1 MWSDITQ
8 LCRDA
13 AKELNHKNPMINI
26 DGFSLHDA
34 MSAVEVWVDVYV
46 VRHQKLV
53 TFHMTNHIAHQ
64 NSIEFNSGQA
74 LSRMI
79 KQSRCYG
86 YVSHQQT
93 ISLTILLLHSS
104 LYNST
109 SWWTLRWINAS
120 VWRVQSKQKIF

>member
-26 DGFSLHDA
+26 DDFSLHDA

-46 VRHQKLV
+46 VRHLKLV
-53 TFHMTNHIAHQ
+53 TFHMPNHITHQ

-74 LSRMI
+74 LNHMI
-79 KQSRCYG
+79 KHCQCHG
-86 YVSHQQT
+86 YDSHQHT
-93 ISLTILLLHSS
+93 ISLTVLLL
-104 LYNST
+104 
-109 SWWTLRWINAS
+109 TL
-120 VWRVQSKQKIF
+120 IFIVITYLADGP